1 MESWRRQ
8 TGDGGRHWARRMR
21 SEIVA
26 PKLYVALLGI
36 VKKSTE
42 DYLLGGCATR
52 LNHDETNKAT
62 GKNQEPITGCF
73 NPYPE
78 VYEKQKPE
86 TA

>member
-1 MESWRRQ
+1 MSGRLMESWRRQ

-42 DYLLGGCATR
+42 DYLLGGGGATR
-52 LNHDETNKAT
+52 LSNDQTNKAT
-62 GKNQEPITGCF
+62 AKIRNQ
-73 NPYPE
+73 
-78 VYEKQKPE
+78 
-86 TA
+86 

>member
-42 DYLLGGCATR
+42 DYLLGEGRHQA
-52 LNHDETNKAT
+52 
-62 GKNQEPITGCF
+62 
-73 NPYPE
+73 
-78 VYEKQKPE
+78 KQRPDQ
-86 TA
+86 